1 MLREL
6 LDYDRLDVRSEEDV
20 LFLIDKWIGLCG
32 LIGMDDS
39 SNEYPLQKSTDPLSS
54 LREITLSSNPRR
66 KRRDILLAFSGWNN
80 GPETTIEYWDESNTS
95 WRELKPVQFPE
106 VLQYYGV
113 VVLEEEVYVIG
124 GALETE
130 IVSAA
135 KKFGREGRW
144 KAVCPMNEKRAYITN
159 ACVELDG
166 FIYVCG
172 GGDGRVATQQREAS
186 RLTSCERYNPKTNLW
201 VNIADMRF
209 GRSDAAA
216 ATGNGRLF
224 VSGGF
229 DGRDSLNSVAMY
241 LPSANSWTEV
251 TVLPY
256 RVTAHAMLHNG
267 SSLIVLGG
275 VTGGDRTPRSVE
287 NKVLVWNQTMWR
299 WENLPCMC
307 YARYSLTY
315 SANLCYLYRSTFSAC
330 FYNGEMIACGGQ
342 ESSSDTIEKF
352 DGVRWQPMGVSSTK
366 HESAKIIVMKNW
378 RDEAELL
385 ERELPNPALSLPVSH
400 PEVQHFS
407 SGIS

>member
-20 LFLIDKWIGLCG
+20 LFLIDKWIEIDRPAREQHRSYLITAVRHRGLET
-32 LIGMDDS
+32 I
-39 SNEYPLQKSTDPLSS
+39 TISS
-54 LREITLSSNPRR
+54 LRGITLSSNPRR

-80 GPETTIEYWDESNTS
+80 GPETTIEYWDESNMS

-113 VVLEEEVYVIG
+113 VVLEEEIYVIG

-135 KKFGREGRW
+135 KKFGRAGRW

-172 GGDGRVATQQREAS
+172 GGDGRIATQQREAS
-186 RLTSCERYNPKTNLW
+186 RLTSCERYDPKTNLW
-201 VNIADMRF
+201 INIADMRF
-209 GRSDAAA
+209 ARSDAAA
-216 ATGNGRLF
+216 AAGNGRLF

-229 DGRDSLNSVAMY
+229 DGRDSLNSVEMY

-251 TVLPY
+251 VVLPY

-275 VTGGDRTPRSVE
+275 VTGDDRTPRSVE
-287 NKVLVWNQTMWR
+287 NKVLAWKQTMWR

-307 YARYSLTY
+307 YAR
-315 SANLCYLYRSTFSAC
+315 STFSAC
-330 FYNGEMIACGGQ
+330 FYNGEMIVCGGQ

-385 ERELPNPALSLPVSH
+385 ERELPNPTLSLPVSH
-400 PEVQHFS
+400 SELQHFS